1 VWDSDSSLSHEVA
14 MAFQS
19 GLCMWWRVFPS
30 GLACTWMRVCRCE
43 GTEMWACVCVCVCV
57 WNCRWKRVSFW
68 WPANLSGILCVLVMT
83 YRCVTRCMQRRD
95 SRVSADVSVCVC
107 VCVCPSWWCCVCV
120 CAVASVCVEVESKC
134 SVRWC
139 ELVAC

>member
-1 VWDSDSSLSHEVA
+1 
-14 MAFQS
+14 M
-19 GLCMWWRVFPS
+19 
-30 GLACTWMRVCRCE
+30 
-43 GTEMWACVCVCVCV
+43 CVCVFVCV

-107 VCVCPSWWCCVCV
+107 ARRGGAVCVCGG
-120 CAVASVCVEVESKC
+120 
-134 SVRWC
+134 VRMC
-139 ELVAC
+139 GSGVQMFGEMVRTRCM